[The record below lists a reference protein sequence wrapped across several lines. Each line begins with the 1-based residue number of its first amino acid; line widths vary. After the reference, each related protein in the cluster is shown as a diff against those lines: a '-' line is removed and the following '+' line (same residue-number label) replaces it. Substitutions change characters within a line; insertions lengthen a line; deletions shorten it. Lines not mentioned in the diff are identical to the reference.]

1 MLRGFWPVHAAQ
13 KADDMSHECMQLKPA
28 NHPASREIFAAKKV
42 LLDVTCHQSLQ
53 KIYEMYFRRSQI

>member
-1 MLRGFWPVHAAQ
+1 MLRVFWPVHAAQ
-13 KADDMSHECMQLKPA
+13 KADDMSHESMQLKPA